1 MHYSSCGWYVR
12 QVLAGRNV
20 YGILRAPRAARTEAI
35 VLSVPY
41 RPPGSDL
48 DKTSP
53 GMALLLALAKGF
65 RSKALITVGS
75 VLCL

>member
-1 MHYSSCGWYVR
+1 MHYSSCVWYVR